1 MTVSL
6 IHTMDILVKMG
17 PPPAPGRRLAPAPTP
32 DTLRYL
38 IHIEKK
44 NQGGEM
50 INFEYIEWFLRCF
63 LLLRSS

>member
-1 MTVSL
+1 
-6 IHTMDILVKMG
+6 MDILVKMG

-38 IHIEKK
+38 IHVEKK

-50 INFEYIEWFLRCF
+50 INFESI
-63 LLLRSS
+63 